1 MTTNPT
7 CPPVVA
13 SSTVG
18 SVNADSLRF
27 HGPTVYGMSRAALVT
42 STEGLARDLASP
54 KITANIVQ
62 PDPINVEGN
71 PAGGPAGEF
80 LAGLTAVH
88 RFGTVEESDHRSW
101 HGSLVTSRHT

>member
-1 MTTNPT
+1 M
-7 CPPVVA
+7 
-13 SSTVG
+13 
-18 SVNADSLRF
+18 
-27 HGPTVYGMSRAALVT
+27 T

-80 LAGLTAVH
+80 LAGLTAVG
-88 RFGTVEESDHRSW
+88 RFGTVEEVGPLVAWIASDQSTYMT
-101 HGSLVTSRHT
+101 GSTVTIDGGWTA